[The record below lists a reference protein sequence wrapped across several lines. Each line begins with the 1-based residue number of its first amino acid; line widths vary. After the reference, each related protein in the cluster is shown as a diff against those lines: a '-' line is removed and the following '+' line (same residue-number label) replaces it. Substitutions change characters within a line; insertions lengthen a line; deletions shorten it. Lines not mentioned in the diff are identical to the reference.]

1 MCTGFVPTKATT
13 SYPTLLEA
21 QRTSI
26 QDEGNACFDM
36 ADAMPK
42 LKTIYGKRY

>member
-1 MCTGFVPTKATT
+1 MCIGSVPTNAAT

-21 QRTSI
+21 RRTSI

-36 ADAMPK
+36 ADAIPG
-42 LKTIYGKRY
+42 LKTSDGKR

>member
-1 MCTGFVPTKATT
+1 MCIGSVPTNAAT

-21 QRTSI
+21 RHTSI

-36 ADAMPK
+36 ADAMPG
-42 LKTIYGKRY
+42 LKTITGKR